1 MRLRRTIRAWG
12 RHEGGAAAVE
22 YAFILPMFVM
32 LVMGVISTAQLA
44 SAINGMHFAVAEAA
58 RCWAVN
64 ATTCGSTTATV
75 TFAQSRYV
83 GPDIHPTFLAG
94 SADCGRTVTVTGS
107 YTLELAITEIAV
119 PLSAAACYPAANLT

>member
-1 MRLRRTIRAWG
+1 MRLRRTVGEWA
-12 RHEGGAAAVE
+12 RHERGAAAVE

-44 SAINGMHFAVAEAA
+44 SAINGMHYAVAEAA

-64 ATTCGSTTATV
+64 TTTCANTQATV
-75 TFAQSRYV
+75 TFAQSKYV
-83 GPDIHPTFLAG
+83 GPEVHPTFQAG

-107 YTLELAITEIAV
+107 YTLELAVTEIAV
-119 PLSAAACYPAANLT
+119 PLSAAACFPAASLP